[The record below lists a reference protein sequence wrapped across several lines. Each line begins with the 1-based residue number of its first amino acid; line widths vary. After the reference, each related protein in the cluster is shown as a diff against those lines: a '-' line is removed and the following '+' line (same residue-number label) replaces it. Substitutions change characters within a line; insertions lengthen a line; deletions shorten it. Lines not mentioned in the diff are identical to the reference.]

1 MNINKPF
8 FINGQQ
14 PTQICRRLQENKS
27 ISLNVAYDQ
36 AIAFEMAHKQSQSYA
51 KMSSVNAMVELFTK
65 PAPFEHGPVVAA
77 A

>member
-14 PTQICRRLQENKS
+14 PTQICKKLQENKS

-36 AIAFEMAHKQSQSYA
+36 AIAFKRVHKQYQSYA
-51 KMSSVNAMVELFTK
+51 KMSSVNAMVELYTK
-65 PAPFEHGPVVAA
+65 PAPFEHGPVVVAA
-77 A
+77 